1 MPLCPKPSQG
11 DLLKLSPRTTTLT
24 FGLLLAGLLTG
35 CAATGTS
42 APAASP
48 SASVPREAAP
58 IRIKGV
64 NFQIVNNSGT
74 AINLVNLETTPMS
87 IVGTIEDGGTGS
99 ASGKATFGEDVEVV
113 FGFPDGDTL
122 KLRGYNGAM
131 FNPEV
136 REGRMRAV
144 LELCGPNEFAENAE
158 GNYYLGVRGD
168 RGVTIKR
175 LPDDDWKQF
184 LITFTASKSASS
196 TTLCPE
202 NPESKG

>member
-24 FGLLLAGLLTG
+24 FGLLLAGLLAG

-42 APAASP
+42 TPSASP
-48 SASVPREAAP
+48 SSSIPREAAP

-74 AINLVNLETTPMS
+74 AINLVNLETDPMS
-87 IVGTIEDGGTGS
+87 IVGTIEDGGAGS
-99 ASGKATFGEDVEVV
+99 ASGKATFGEDVFVD

-122 KLRGYNGAM
+122 KLRGYNGV
-131 FNPEV
+131 FLPYV

-144 LELCGPNEFAENAE
+144 LEPCGPNEFTENAE
-158 GNYYLGVRGD
+158 GNYYFGVRGD

-175 LPDDDWKQF
+175 LPDDAWKQF

-196 TTLCPE
+196 TTLCPPP
-202 NPESKG
+202 NDKDSG

>member
-122 KLRGYNGAM
+122 KLRGYNGV
-131 FNPEV
+131 FLPYV
-136 REGRMRAV
+136 REGGGGRGG
-144 LELCGPNEFAENAE
+144 ETGLCGPNEFTENAE
-158 GNYYLGVRGD
+158 GDYYFGVRGD

-184 LITFTASKSASS
+184 LITFTASKSANS
-196 TTLCPE
+196 TTLCPPPNDKE
-202 NPESKG
+202 